1 MPRISQID
9 RWNEDP
15 EYSALPAPEK
25 QVILENYFDKN
36 LADSDFQKLPSSE
49 KTVIRSNFSSYHMP
63 REAPPAPVEQP
74 PEETM
79 REQIGRLGARTGEVA
94 ALGLRGAAEG
104 LTTELPGMAGRAM
117 KFVGSGI
124 PGDITETMRE
134 TTAELGGDP
143 SRVPDFSWGVLEEVG
158 KDLGDWAEAKKLQW
172 FGPPKKRKGVER
184 WVYEGAKMLAPS
196 VLPGAIVGKG
206 IRVLSGVGKLVK
218 ASKAASIAG
227 NAARAAELMDKA
239 NKAANMANNIASLAT
254 ASMFGLSQAQQTR
267 DTAEKQAVHLESQG
281 KFEEAKKVRASGQG
295 PAAIGTGV
303 IEAAG
308 EYYGTKYLGKLFR
321 LDEAGVAKR
330 GAKNLVKDFMKTLG
344 VEVSTEVGQQA
355 GQAGIEQLTGIRPEA
370 DPIAE
375 ALDVVGP
382 TVFMTLL
389 TGGLSGAIDTTR
401 ESTDSIN
408 LLDEAREEVAPER
421 EVVNINLIKRQLKE
435 FREEVT
441 GPPST
446 AEQAAEVL
454 MAKEARDR
462 HQLQRLGL
470 QIPEYK
476 SAEEAAQVLEG
487 AEEIPER
494 PPVEPAIGPP
504 PTAMEAAETL
514 VGPEAVQ
521 EELERER
528 IEREGLP
535 VPEEAGRE
543 QIERL
548 GLRVPEIKPAEEA
561 ARVFEEEKPV
571 TPPPPTALTEKEK
584 EIPEPKEIDAA
595 ANEAATSPL
604 SAVPQP
610 TQAQKEAGN
619 YKKGAVK
626 IQGLDISIENPKG
639 SKRTGKDSDGETW
652 ETTMKSHYGY
662 IKGTVGKDKDHIDIF
677 IGDSPKKENVYVV
690 DQINPNTGKF
700 DEHKALIGFGNMR
713 AARKGYRENY
723 EKGWKGLGAITK
735 MPVEEFKEWAKDKEK
750 TKLPLKYEEVKDARK
765 ISADERRVLREE
777 KKQLEK
783 EEQQAVIDKEKEATR
798 KERKEEGRPDI
809 QRPEEARRKARDR
822 EPALLSRQ
830 DVEKAIKKGQFVP
843 PDILRKYPDLVEPG
857 EIIEK
862 PEKYAVAEKELAQTN
877 RKIREGKPGEY
888 VVISSPT
895 YGEKKSDEYNI
906 GIPREGEIIKI
917 NPKSVSIKAR
927 DKIYKFPPEAKISKD
942 LSSFLEKKPKEKY
955 AVVKEEKP
963 GTVPRT
969 QELIESVFPGQDI
982 KEERVENKD
991 VYVVTLKNGLKVNV
1005 ERVVDIVPKTPAS
1018 LIKGYGKKAL
1028 GEGEYIAGVYI
1039 HDPKSDKTSQIKIAT
1054 KAGKKTLHHE
1064 SIHFLEDFGIITK
1077 QEFGR
1082 INRHIKQKGLWDKSK
1097 SANENRAEW
1106 LADEVNKPAPASKL
1120 GKIWNKI
1127 KDFVSNLVNKL
1138 GIRTVGGVV
1147 REIKTGKIYEK
1158 GTAPG
1163 FKPSEKYAV
1172 EREDTPIDRIG
1183 KEPWEIPKEEI
1194 TKSYGYS
1201 RMKEVV
1207 DYPFDEN
1214 TKITKN
1220 MEFFDFSDME
1230 KFKLSEKSINLLNES
1245 KGKDAKWYES
1255 LDLNDAKLL
1264 ADLESFSGPMG
1275 NEKTFYRY
1283 GDISEPFQSYNYR
1296 DGVYEDGVSVYPT
1309 ATSASFAGLEA
1320 KRERKLYY
1328 GKGRQVGWGTDNE
1341 PVIIPT
1347 NKWKIFNHRKIV
1359 KEAILEGKPV
1369 PDEVL
1374 KGYPSLVKLRGKTK
1388 STSEQYSVEREG
1400 TPTEESEEQPGL
1412 LRRQWDEIVFQAQ
1425 DKFHYLNK
1433 AQMEAK
1439 RKNRAELPEEQD
1451 AYAAETRYAGIAG
1464 AAIEDFEEEYID
1476 PMLDIMGDNDI
1487 TIDELGDYLHAR
1499 HAREANAVL
1508 MERNPD
1514 EPNNEALSGMTD
1526 EDADL
1531 VLEIVRDLPVSGAF
1545 EELGRMHD
1553 QITKAHRD
1561 ILRESGQESKET
1573 IKQWEDTYD
1582 FYAPL
1587 MREGKVSR
1595 LPRRGKGFDVRWK
1608 QKIRAG
1614 SHRPVVNVLAHTVA
1628 NTQAAIIRAEKLKVA
1643 RTFLEFARNNEGP
1656 WEIDTV
1662 KYAPSFDADG
1672 LIQYRPDPSVRWADN
1687 VMIVKEDGVN
1697 HRIVF
1702 DESNLNAMRIA
1713 SAMKNLDAGDIG
1725 ALTSTLLKVN
1735 RYLAMVNTALNPEF
1749 IISNFLRDLQTAG
1762 YNMSDSQA
1770 DEIRMKAFKDIK
1782 SAWRG
1787 IREFQKGKKG
1797 TEWAEWYNQFR
1808 KAGAKVGWM
1817 QDYADVPGLQKDMV
1831 KKLKNMQADKKL
1843 TIKRG
1848 LNSVI
1853 KFIEQEN
1860 TAVENA
1866 VRLSVFKNLI
1876 ENDVSESK
1884 AAVIAKEL
1892 TVNFNRK
1899 GNMGLTLN
1907 AMYLFYNASI
1917 QGSAR
1922 LISAART
1929 SPKVRKMMA
1938 GTVAFAAALDVI
1950 NRAVGGVDDDGE
1962 DRYDKIA
1969 PWVKERNM
1977 IIMLPDGKGYVK
1989 IILPWGYNIFHV
2001 MGQVAGEAISKK
2013 DFDPLEGATR
2023 VAGATISSFNPVG
2036 GEASIL
2042 QVLSP
2047 TLTDPI
2053 VQWAENKDWAGRK
2066 LRPDTNVFAPKPSSQ
2081 TYWNSVREPSK
2092 AIAEKINELTGGDV
2106 IKPGKIDISP
2116 EAIDL
2121 AIDTFTGGAG
2131 KFLGNLISAPIKLA
2145 KGEELESY
2153 EIPILRRVY
2162 GKIGKQALT
2171 QEFYENIDAVQ
2182 LVRRQY
2188 KHYLKDKKK
2197 LKEIRKQNPAEIKML
2212 RHLEKRKSSVSRMSR
2227 GLSKLRKR
2235 RNAAM
2240 KAGNREKV
2248 DLLNSKIEMVMRKFN
2263 KRYLQYKRKE

>member
-1 MPRISQID
+1 MPRIRQID

-36 LADSDFQKLPSSE
+36 LADSDFQRLPPEE
-49 KTVIRSNFSSYHMP
+49 KTSIRSNFASYHMP
-63 REAPPAPVEQP
+63 SEAPPAPIEQP
-74 PEETM
+74 PQPEETM
-79 REQIGRLGARTGEVA
+79 REQIGRLGAKTGEVA

-117 KFVGSGI
+117 EFVGSGI

-158 KDLGDWAEAKKLQW
+158 RDLGDWAEAKKLQW
-172 FGPPKKRKGVER
+172 FGPPKKRKGLER
-184 WVYEGAKMLAPS
+184 VVYEGSKMIAPS
-196 VLPGAIVGKG
+196 VLPGVLVGKG
-206 IRVLSGVGKLVK
+206 IKILSGVGGYVK

-227 NAARAAELMDKA
+227 NTALATELMDKA
-239 NKAANMANNIASLAT
+239 NKLAGMAKSVASLVT
-254 ASMFGLSQAQQTR
+254 GGLFGLSQAQQTR
-267 DTAEKQAVHLESQG
+267 DTAEDRAIQLESQG
-281 KFEEAKKVRASGQG
+281 KFEEAKKIRDVGEGWAPLATG
-295 PAAIGTGV
+295 AIEGIGETAGTWAFMKFLGLDK
-303 IEAAG
+303 AG
-308 EYYGTKYLGKLFR
+308 II
-321 LDEAGVAKR
+321 KR
-330 GAKNLVKDFMKTLG
+330 GAKDMVYQFLKETLG
-344 VEVSTEVGQQA
+344 VEVTTEVLQQVGQSSV
-355 GQAGIEQLTGIRPEA
+355 EKYTGIRPEA
-370 DPIAE
+370 DQLAE
-375 ALDVVGP
+375 ALDVIAP
-382 TVFMTLL
+382 TVFMSFIV
-389 TGGLSGAIDTTR
+389 GGGSVGLNAALR
-401 ESTDSIN
+401 EEQAGSSIN
-408 LLDEAREEVAPER
+408 ILDEAREEVAPER
-421 EVVNINLIKRQLKE
+421 EAVNVNLIKRQLKE

-441 GPPST
+441 GPSST

-470 QIPEYK
+470 QVPEYK
-476 SAEEAAQVLEG
+476 SAEEAGRVFEDV
-487 AEEIPER
+487 EEIPER
-494 PPVEPAIGPP
+494 LPVEPAIGPP
-504 PTAMEAAETL
+504 STAREAAETL
-514 VGPEAVQ
+514 VGPGAVQ
-521 EELERER
+521 EEMERER

-548 GLRVPEIKPAEEA
+548 GLRVPEVKPAEEA
-561 ARVFEEEKPV
+561 ARVFEEEEPV

-584 EIPEPKEIDAA
+584 AIPEPKEIDAA

-604 SAVPQP
+604 NDVPQP
-610 TQAQKEAGN
+610 TEAQKKAGT
-619 YKKGAVK
+619 YKKGHVN

-652 ETTMKSHYGY
+652 ETKMKSHYGY

-690 DQINPNTGKF
+690 DQINPETGEF
-700 DEHKALIGFGNMR
+700 DEHKALIGFDNMR

-723 EKGWKGLGAITK
+723 ERGWKGLGAITK
-735 MPVEEFKEWAKDKEK
+735 MPIDEFKEWAGDKAK
-750 TKLPLKYEEVKDARK
+750 TKLPLKYKEAKGAAQIREH
-765 ISADERRVLREE
+765 ERRVLREE

-783 EEQQAVIDKEKEATR
+783 EARQAAIDKEKEATR
-798 KERKEEGRPDI
+798 KELEKEGRPDI
-809 QRPEEARRKARDR
+809 QLTEEARRKARDK
-822 EPALLSRQ
+822 EPALLSRV
-830 DVEKAIKKGQFVP
+830 DVETAIKKGQFVP
-843 PDILRKYPDLVEPG
+843 PNILKKYPGLVKPE

-862 PEKYAVAEKELAQTN
+862 PEEKYAVAE
-877 RKIREGKPGEY
+877 
-888 VVISSPT
+888 
-895 YGEKKSDEYNI
+895 
-906 GIPREGEIIKI
+906 
-917 NPKSVSIKAR
+917 
-927 DKIYKFPPEAKISKD
+927 
-942 LSSFLEKKPKEKY
+942 
-955 AVVKEEKP
+955 EEKP
-963 GTVPRT
+963 EAVPRT

-991 VYVVTLKNGLKVNV
+991 RYVVTLKNGLKVNV
-1005 ERVVDIVPKTPAS
+1005 ERVIEIVPKTQAS
-1018 LIKGYGKKAL
+1018 LIKGYGKEVLDK
-1028 GEGEYIAGVYI
+1028 GEYIAGVYI
-1039 HDPKSDKTSQIKIAT
+1039 HDPKSDETSQIKIAT

-1077 QEFGR
+1077 QEAGR

-1127 KDFVSNLVNKL
+1127 KEFVNNLVNKL

-1147 REIKTGKIYEK
+1147 QEIKTGKIYEK

-1163 FKPSEKYAV
+1163 FKP
-1172 EREDTPIDRIG
+1172 T
-1183 KEPWEIPKEEI
+1183 
-1194 TKSYGYS
+1194 
-1201 RMKEVV
+1201 
-1207 DYPFDEN
+1207 
-1214 TKITKN
+1214 
-1220 MEFFDFSDME
+1220 
-1230 KFKLSEKSINLLNES
+1230 
-1245 KGKDAKWYES
+1245 
-1255 LDLNDAKLL
+1255 
-1264 ADLESFSGPMG
+1264 
-1275 NEKTFYRY
+1275 
-1283 GDISEPFQSYNYR
+1283 
-1296 DGVYEDGVSVYPT
+1296 
-1309 ATSASFAGLEA
+1309 
-1320 KRERKLYY
+1320 
-1328 GKGRQVGWGTDNE
+1328 
-1341 PVIIPT
+1341 
-1347 NKWKIFNHRKIV
+1347 
-1359 KEAILEGKPV
+1359 
-1369 PDEVL
+1369 
-1374 KGYPSLVKLRGKTK
+1374 
-1388 STSEQYSVEREG
+1388 EQYTVEREG

-1412 LRRQWDEIVFQAQ
+1412 LRRQWDEIVYNMQ

-1433 AQMEAK
+1433 AQMEAE
-1439 RKNRAELPEEQD
+1439 RKKRAELPEEQD
-1451 AYAAETRYAGIAG
+1451 AYAAETRYSGIVG
-1464 AAIEDFEEEYID
+1464 AAIEDFEEEYTD
-1476 PMLDIMGDNDI
+1476 PIFDVMVNNDI
-1487 TIDELGDYLHAR
+1487 EINEADEYLHAR
-1499 HAREANAVL
+1499 HAKEANEEL
-1508 MERNPD
+1508 KRRNPD
-1514 EPNNEALSGMTD
+1514 KPDNEALSGMTG
-1526 EDADL
+1526 ERADL
-1531 VLEIVRDLPVSGAF
+1531 ILDYADGLPNAAAYK
-1545 EELGRMHD
+1545 ELGRLHD
-1553 QITKAHRD
+1553 RMTKAHRD
-1561 ILRESGQESKET
+1561 ILVESGQNTRET
-1573 IKQWEDTYD
+1573 IQQWDDTYK

-1587 MREGKVSR
+1587 FREGQISKM
-1595 LPRRGKGFDVRWK
+1595 PRRGRGFDVSGT

-1614 SHRPVVNVLAHTVA
+1614 STRKVVNVMAHTVA
-1628 NTQAAIIRAEKLKVA
+1628 NTKAAIIRADKLKVA
-1643 RTFLEFARNNEGP
+1643 RAFLKFAQDNPGP
-1656 WEIDTV
+1656 WKLDTV
-1662 KYAPSFDADG
+1662 EYAPRFNKEG
-1672 LIQYRPDPSVRWADN
+1672 LIEYKPDPSMRWADN
-1687 VMIVKEDGVN
+1687 VMIVKEGGVN

-1725 ALTSTLLKVN
+1725 TLTNVLLKTN

-1762 YNMSDSQA
+1762 YNMSDSAA
-1770 DEIRMKAFKDIK
+1770 DAIRMKAFKDVK

-1787 IREFQKGKKG
+1787 IRQFQKGDKN
-1797 TEWAEWYNQFR
+1797 TEWAKWYNRFR
-1808 KAGAKVGWM
+1808 KAGGKVGWM
-1817 QDYADVPGLQKDMV
+1817 QDYADVPGLQKDMI
-1831 KKLKNMQADKKL
+1831 KKLEHMKADKKI
-1843 TIKRG
+1843 TIRRG

-2116 EAIDL
+2116 ELIDL

-2131 KFLGNLISAPIKLA
+2131 KFVGNLISAPIKMA
-2145 KGEELESY
+2145 KEEELEAY

-2212 RHLEKRKSSVSRMSR
+2212 RHLEKRKSSISRISR

-2240 KAGNREKV
+2240 KAGNRQKV
-2248 DLLNSKIEMVMRKFN
+2248 DELNSKIELVMRKFN
-2263 KRYLQYKRKE
+2263 KRYLQYKRKEKVK